1 MKLYNQFCP
10 LAQASQILS
19 ERWTLLIIREFVAGS
34 TRFSEIE
41 KGVPTMSP
49 SLLSTRL
56 KSLVEAGI
64 LENVQKGIYRLTNAG
79 QELRPIIELM
89 GAWGHR
95 WVRSNLEEKDLDAGL
110 LMWDMRRSINPAVF
124 PERRIVVQFI
134 YPDAAKGQR
143 AWWLISEN
151 KEVDLCLDD
160 PGHEVDVLIESSL
173 AAMTAV
179 WTCQMKLNDAV
190 ISGAVKVNGDQALKN
205 KLQDW
210 LRSSLLSRLGTIEKL
225 PEVTWDID

>member
-19 ERWTLLIIREFVAGS
+19 ERWTLLIIREFIAGS
-34 TRFSEIE
+34 TRFSDIE

-64 LENVQKGIYRLTNAG
+64 LENVQKGMYRLTPAG

-160 PGHEVDVLIESSL
+160 PGHEVDVVIESSL

-190 ISGAVKVNGDQALKN
+190 ISGAIKVNGDQTLKN

-210 LRSSLLSRLGTIEKL
+210 LRSSLLSRLGTIEKF
-225 PEVTWDID
+225 PKVIWDID